1 MVSNLDG
8 GQRWYGC
15 GDRRGVRVRQAPLFV
30 HSLTSLWLARSF
42 ARPLAGSRLVRL
54 SVKLRIDGGVDE
66 DRDGDGDDDTLV

>member
-15 GDRRGVRVRQAPLFV
+15 GDRRGVRVRQAPR
-30 HSLTSLWLARSF
+30 SLSPARSF